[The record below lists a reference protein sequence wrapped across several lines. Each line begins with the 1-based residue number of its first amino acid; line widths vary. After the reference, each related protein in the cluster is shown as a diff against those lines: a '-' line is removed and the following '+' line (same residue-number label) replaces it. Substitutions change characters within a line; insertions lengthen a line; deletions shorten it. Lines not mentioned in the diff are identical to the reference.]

1 MVGKKMLMSL
11 PIERFE
17 VVSNVGDLN
26 KARVKV
32 YHLGANPN
40 GTYFEKS
47 CIENSRD
54 SFHNKPIVCDFNSN
68 VTDFKGHEDTEKPIG
83 CIPEKCNYMT
93 EVIDNIT
100 WISVDCYLFNI
111 YCADAIDIIKDNN
124 SEKHISMEIMVEDG
138 FDGNDG
144 YFHVTRF
151 SLLGVTIL
159 GNNYTPAMG
168 YDAKIQLYESVIKNE
183 EFELKFTS
191 MINKIDEIIKNNEG
205 GQEVKRA
212 EIIKKYMAYST
223 VEGYSEIVD
232 NTELSDEELE
242 KTLYSLSYEQRKKSI
257 NETLQGVTTELIYW
271 GETFEIQKYWYTDFK
286 DDTTVIVEN
295 AEDGHYYGIN
305 FEMQGDKALLNMESI
320 TRYVKGDWRPYE
332 DGATTEVFSCKEKKY
347 ELMEEAHNK
356 AIEKAET
363 EAKEN
368 FDVKGTEEYKA
379 VDEELSTLKADYV
392 TLKSEKEELATEIE
406 PLRQFKLDKD
416 LEEKEAQYSEVLGN
430 YTALEEVEAYKEL
443 VKKKFDYSLE
453 ELEKECKV
461 IAFDNNITLK
471 KTYSTKKKETQT
483 YPLDTLH
490 VPQQDM
496 TEMDKIISKYKK

>member
-1 MVGKKMLMSL
+1 MIGKKMLMSL

-17 VVSNVGDLN
+17 VVSNVGDLT

-40 GTYFEKS
+40 GTFFERS

-54 SFHNKPIVCDFNSN
+54 SFNYKPIVCDFNSN
-68 VTDFKGHEDTEKPIG
+68 ETDFKGHEDTEKPIG
-83 CIPEKCNYMT
+83 CIPERCNYKT
-93 EVIDNIT
+93 ETIDNIT
-100 WISVDCYLFNI
+100 WVSVDCYLYSV
-111 YCADAIDIIKDNN
+111 YCADAIDIIKDND
-124 SEKHISMEIMVEDG
+124 SEKYISMEIMVEDG

-144 YFHVTRF
+144 YFHVTKF

-168 YDAKIQLYESVIKNE
+168 YDAKIQLYESVVKNE

-191 MINKIDEIIKNNEG
+191 MVNKIDEIIKNNKG
-205 GQEVKRA
+205 GQQVNRD
-212 EIIKKYMAYST
+212 EIIAKYTKYST

-232 NTELSDEELE
+232 NAELSDEELE
-242 KTLYSLSYEQRKKSI
+242 KALFELSYKQKLSSI
-257 NETLQGVTTELIYW
+257 NEALGEFTTELNWY
-271 GETFEIQKYWYTDFK
+271 GESFEIQKYWYTDI
-286 DDTTVIVEN
+286 TNENVIIVEDI
-295 AEDGHYYGIN
+295 EDDKTYGIN
-305 FEMQGDKALLNMESI
+305 FEMQGDKAVLDMESI
-320 TRYVKGDWRPYE
+320 TRYVKGDWRPYSDGSEE
-332 DGATTEVFSCKEKKY
+332 DFACKKKKY

-356 AIEKAET
+356 AVEKAQT
-363 EAKEN
+363 EIKEN
-368 FDVKGTEEYKA
+368 FDVKETEEYKA
-379 VDEELSTLKADYV
+379 VDGELSTLKADYV
-392 TLKSEKEELATEIE
+392 TLKTEKEELETEIE

-430 YTALEEVEAYKEL
+430 YTALAEIEAYKEL
-443 VKKKFDYSLE
+443 VEKKFEYSLE

-483 YPLDTLH
+483 YPLDNLNA
-490 VPQQDM
+490 PKQDI
-496 TEMDKIISKYKK
+496 TEMDRIISKYRK